1 MLTAENLENIEKGKA
16 TAERTFH
23 NSTSH
28 QHPFLEFEHISFQS
42 FLHKV
47 TIFKQYFKLFHMK

>member
-42 FLHKV
+42 FH
-47 TIFKQYFKLFHMK
+47 TFFIN